1 MFLDGL
7 RDALRSV
14 LRRFK
19 SLKDIKTWK
28 IWSEIKNAYERWKR
42 WRDWYKTHV
51 QTYIDSIRKLQ
62 RQIYQQF
69 FLPVLKIIDTLRRMS
84 QIVGIFSPKL
94 AAKLNSIFFRIE
106 GALLAPLRAWQA
118 RINGLGHI
126 MQAILTPLGYF
137 DRATL
142 LNSLWRDAK
151 YLRVLARNP
160 LAGPVTV
167 PKVPAVPTT
176 AENVQFVKD
185 HTAGVK
191 PPDSANLDADLDR
204 FRTLIASG
212 AELPNA

>member
-14 LRRFK
+14 LRRLK

-28 IWSEIKNAYERWKR
+28 IWAEINSAYERWKR

-84 QIVGIFSPKL
+84 QIVGIISPKL

-106 GALLAPLRAWQA
+106 GALLAPLRAWQN

-151 YLRVLARNP
+151 YLRVLAQNP
-160 LAGPVTV
+160 LAGTV
-167 PKVPAVPTT
+167 PESTLPHARTT
-176 AENVQFVKD
+176 AETVQLVKD
-185 HTAGVK
+185 H
-191 PPDSANLDADLDR
+191 DSGLPTDFSDEVHASVAAVRTFLANGL
-204 FRTLIASG
+204 
-212 AELPNA
+212 EP